1 MSATGPKQTRSSGHI
16 TNDEREEKKKE
27 KKKLVQIHDKQTK
40 DISVLHAI

>member
-16 TNDEREEKKKE
+16 TNDEWEEK